1 MDRVELLR
9 VLMDLE
15 LKFVYSKFR
24 LVEKY
29 YYLYEN
35 TTAVLDA
42 FKISKTIVELVHKE
56 PVLDF

>member
-1 MDRVELLR
+1 ME
-9 VLMDLE
+9 LE
-15 LKFVYSKFR
+15 LKFLYSKFK

-42 FKISKTIVELVHKE
+42 FKISKTIVEIVHQE
-56 PVLDF
+56 PLLDF